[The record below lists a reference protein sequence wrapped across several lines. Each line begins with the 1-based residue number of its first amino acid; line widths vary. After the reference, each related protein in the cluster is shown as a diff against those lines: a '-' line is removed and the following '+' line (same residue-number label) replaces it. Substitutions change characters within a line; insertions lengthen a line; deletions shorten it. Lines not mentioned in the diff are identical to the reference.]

1 MTPPHPEPLRGEPPP
16 EGGGRPAGTKHTG
29 GGQNARHRKGE
40 RHSAEINRHS
50 TFIPAPPTQSDRA
63 ARTSFATRLGATSHT
78 IELTSR
84 RRYSE
89 RQAAAHFYPCSDDM
103 PLSAFHTRIARLI
116 THAAISFA
124 IVGHVSPCFFIAH
137 PTKQPAAMKSLAH
150 STPAPRHDSHV
161 SACTSRQRHAT
172 ITRTA
177 PTHPASATHRA
188 RTQRPQTAPATRQA
202 TKNIPCL
209 HFTRSAPIQSH
220 APPFLFQSSGTCA
233 PVFLAHTQQKRHVHR
248 KRTIPA
254 RQRHATIRRSAAAHH
269 ASDTPRFAGQ
279 RLHITPAPRHD
290 SHVSACTSR
299 QRHDKQQ
306 RPAPVCIS
314 LAQPEPRP
322 ASAQQQKHCA
332 PGHAQRAH
340 SHRNTAPR
348 LTNCA
353 PGHCKVQALMFRSR
367 VTDRKTRT
375 PAAQTE
381 RARTMT
387 PGQGNESSPQR

>member
-1 MTPPHPEPLRGEPPP
+1 
-16 EGGGRPAGTKHTG
+16 
-29 GGQNARHRKGE
+29 
-40 RHSAEINRHS
+40 
-50 TFIPAPPTQSDRA
+50 
-63 ARTSFATRLGATSHT
+63 
-78 IELTSR
+78 
-84 RRYSE
+84 
-89 RQAAAHFYPCSDDM
+89 M

-269 ASDTPRFAGQ
+269 ASTTPRFACQ
-279 RLHITPAPRHD
+279 RLHITPAPRQATKTRPCLHFTRPTRT
-290 SHVSACTSR
+290 ATSER
-299 QRHDKQQ
+299 TATETL
-306 RPAPVCIS
+306 RPWT
-314 LAQPEPRP
+314 RT
-322 ASAQQQKHCA
+322 ASAQPQKHS
-332 PGHAQRAH
+332 AQTNELRTRTLQSSSAH
-340 SHRNTAPR
+340 VPVPSHRPQDENT
-348 LTNCA
+348 
-353 PGHCKVQALMFRSR
+353 GS
-367 VTDRKTRT
+367 TDRASAHHDTRT
-375 PAAQTE
+375 
-381 RARTMT
+381 R
-387 PGQGNESSPQR
+387 